1 MLSFEECK
9 KILTENGGT
18 YTNEEIKSI
27 KELLTEWATLH
38 AEQLLKPTIENE
50 ESSINGTGIQR

>member
-9 KILTENGGT
+9 KILTENGGR
-18 YTNEEIKSI
+18 YTDTEIKSI

-38 AEQLLKPTIENE
+38 AEQLLKPTTEHE
-50 ESSINGTGIQR
+50 ESSINGKGVQR